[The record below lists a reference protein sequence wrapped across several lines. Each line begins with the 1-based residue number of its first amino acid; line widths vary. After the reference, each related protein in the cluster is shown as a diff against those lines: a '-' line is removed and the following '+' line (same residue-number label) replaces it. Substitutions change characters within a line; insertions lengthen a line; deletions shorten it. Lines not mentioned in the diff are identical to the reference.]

1 MENTS
6 DEIEGSHFGEAIP
19 PYDLD
24 DLSKNISDIDTV
36 VVNFCK
42 KPTKRKKTRE
52 RLLGSLV
59 CMLDDAIE
67 QLGLYKE
74 DLIENKCIESFEVS
88 SEPNEKDAEDFWKFV
103 GIFFDKI
110 KNDEVYQSLK
120 DKVAQFR
127 ALLAEVEN
135 AMRNCDPIVF
145 EKYYQNSKRGFN
157 KAEVVNDFNR
167 ELYKNLPITE
177 KKLCVMQAKA
187 VIKAIK
193 SGIFSLNDEVSK
205 DEVLAVRPELE
216 TNLVPSN
223 FKITEEFEEAYA
235 IFRRCA
241 DKKGIMLV
249 LNYKRYGKYL
259 VDHKKKLNDD
269 YFKAI
274 FELDTMLHL
283 INQEMENRYPELVS
297 TPVEQPAVNQP
308 EVKEEL
314 FHFIHP
320 EIEDEEAW
328 KIHRAIKRV
337 VAYQGLPEICQYLK
351 QLADN
356 KKIMLPQIAERMYSE
371 LVRLGM
377 YDGDGYSLRNFRNF
391 YKR

>member
-1 MENTS
+1 M
-6 DEIEGSHFGEAIP
+6 
-19 PYDLD
+19 
-24 DLSKNISDIDTV
+24 
-36 VVNFCK
+36 
-42 KPTKRKKTRE
+42 
-52 RLLGSLV
+52 
-59 CMLDDAIE
+59 
-67 QLGLYKE
+67 GLYKE

-88 SEPNEKDAEDFWKFV
+88 SESNEKDAEDFWKFV

-193 SGIFSLNDEVSK
+193 SGIFSLDDEVSK

-241 DKKGIMLV
+241 DKRGIMLV

-259 VDHKKKLNDD
+259 VDHKKKLTDD
-269 YFKAI
+269 HFKAI
-274 FELDTMLHL
+274 LELDVKLELIHNEMVRWDADLEKYLNQADDTNTFGIVNSLTRLIQQDWFEDFRTDSKYDRAWIEKFVSDLLASEHRHKLLDIWQVANKRLMLKGHIIGCL
-283 INQEMENRYPELVS
+283 KSAGVIDGSDLSIAAAIMQGPIIQGNEKEKKTFASYIGRGRKTPFFDWIYEYVNR
-297 TPVEQPAVNQP
+297 
-308 EVKEEL
+308 
-314 FHFIHP
+314 
-320 EIEDEEAW
+320 
-328 KIHRAIKRV
+328 
-337 VAYQGLPEICQYLK
+337 
-351 QLADN
+351 
-356 KKIMLPQIAERMYSE
+356 
-371 LVRLGM
+371 
-377 YDGDGYSLRNFRNF
+377 
-391 YKR
+391 